1 MAQTFINLFFSFKI
15 ICFLPL
21 KKTSAC
27 LIRLNLM
34 AKMVCYPT
42 RDHFVQCTGVIKA
55 KVKIENLPIKI
66 FCNLLCQRRY
76 VSGDLFFLEYLTLQQ
91 KTGSGKI
98 GKTGMSVKN
107 KHSNWSTL
115 DPRPM
120 ITAEITLIFMMNILF

>member
-1 MAQTFINLFFSFKI
+1 M
-15 ICFLPL
+15 
-21 KKTSAC
+21 
-27 LIRLNLM
+27 
-34 AKMVCYPT
+34 
-42 RDHFVQCTGVIKA
+42 A